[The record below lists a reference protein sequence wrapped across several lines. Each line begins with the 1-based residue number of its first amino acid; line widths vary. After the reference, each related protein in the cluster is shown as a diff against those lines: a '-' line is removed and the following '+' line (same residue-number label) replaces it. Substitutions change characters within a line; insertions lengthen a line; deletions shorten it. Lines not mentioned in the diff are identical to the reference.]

1 MVLKLHNP
9 HFKGLILAVVVLAG
23 MIFLAKVVG
32 LNAGVVFALALG
44 VILLYSLRE
53 MFGGKK

>member
-1 MVLKLHNP
+1 MHNP
-9 HFKGLILAVVVLAG
+9 YFKGLILAVVVLAG

-32 LNAGVVFALALG
+32 LNAGIVFALALG
-44 VILLYSLRE
+44 VILLYSVRE